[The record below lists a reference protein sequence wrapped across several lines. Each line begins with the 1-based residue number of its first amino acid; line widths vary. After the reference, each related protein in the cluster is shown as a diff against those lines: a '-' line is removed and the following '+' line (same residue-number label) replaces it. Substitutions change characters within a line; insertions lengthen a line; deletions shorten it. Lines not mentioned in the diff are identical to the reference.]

1 MGYTSLLLKTGQTTK
16 YVDGDDGDL
25 KVGAARSFTV
35 LDTGQYSGTTNV
47 TMAGNTEAISNNCV
61 QDNVTGLM
69 WIRNETT
76 AIGANPY
83 GKGVYGTMPWTTDG
97 DGNGVFAYKDAANAA
112 LLAGYGNDPN
122 PLLNW
127 RVPNDNEAASI
138 IDLSISTLP
147 TEFIGAGNFWTSST
161 FLGAIT
167 EAFLAALGLGI
178 TKTTKTVN
186 ATIFGLLVRGAPTA
200 PPAGGNNL
208 ISGMVG

>member
-25 KVGAARSFTV
+25 ELGAARSFTV

-97 DGNGVFAYKDAANAA
+97 DGNGVFAYKDAANTAS
-112 LLAGYGNDPN
+112 LAGHAD
-122 PLLNW
+122 W
-127 RVPNDNEAASI
+127 RVPNANEAASI

-178 TKTTKTVN
+178 TKTTKTQN

-200 PPAGGNNL
+200 PPAGGNSL
-208 ISGMVG
+208 LGGMVG